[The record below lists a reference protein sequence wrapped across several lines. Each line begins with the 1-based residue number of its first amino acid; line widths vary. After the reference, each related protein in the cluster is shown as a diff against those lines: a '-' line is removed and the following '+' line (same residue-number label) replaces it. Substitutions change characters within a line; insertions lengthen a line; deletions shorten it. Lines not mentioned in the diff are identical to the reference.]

1 MEYKFIHSIVTV
13 LLSSNI
19 ISAEILNVNIRTDRL
34 VNEIDNK
41 FLSFTIDPKYLF
53 FSSEKIKNK
62 QCLCIAS
69 SLSPSFIRVAGSS
82 TSSLTFLNS
91 SIIIQQQK
99 DIEHHLF
106 SEESGEGQ
114 IIKIRQS
121 DWRSFAKW
129 AKNSGFDLVFAFN
142 NHHRTGAMWDA
153 NIALDMLTAAQKQ
166 QVGEMFWQLGYECR
180 NQTIEEYLNDLETLR
195 VIVETF
201 PSGMSGKW
209 KVVGA
214 DVTNC
219 LNGHSKNDFKDY
231 VITSNDMMDA
241 IFLDGNSTSRE
252 LSAMSPREH
261 SKLLQRLSRSDT
273 PLWVSSKASS
283 PRDRLSSLGTAA
295 ASGFTVHFQELENE
309 LCEPSLNLYTFLLF
323 KHLVGTRVLSVS
335 APVPSP
341 PVSSPGL
348 SLFCHCSSLRGRPV
362 PGAITVY
369 GVNDQQQ
376 HAAFTLNITQHDGD
390 ILQFILEHDM
400 TGNIIVNGRPATRDG
415 HIKPVI
421 KLGRSYKPLVFTLP
435 PKSLGFWVL
444 ANAQVAACYNKTTRL
459 DNEINRRFDD
469 EDNFIKTKRSIH
481 ENKDF
486 TSQVSDEKL
495 RGFSAVENNIALQK
509 RIEDINNELQKIF
522 QSFDT
527 KNNKFIRVKREM
539 CDDDNNRRKSRALNR
554 LKSRKSYEKSLGNNG
569 LAKISKFSKD
579 KVGRIKNKL
588 FRLRDIKRNSGLRST
603 RRTEN
608 KYITQRK
615 SNDVPKTKENSLKNE
630 ILDNTKSSN
639 EKKTRNRR
647 SLSKNKSNRNLEED
661 SSENEIETSKE
672 KIKIGKIFN
681 NLKKLTELPIEIQN
695 KDKLE
700 DYKETGSEEGIV
712 LKTKLSG
719 DSATIDISDK
729 TNSGL
734 LKSALQDI
742 LSLFADFNRNI
753 NKLWTAIT
761 ILD

>member
-1 MEYKFIHSIVTV
+1 M
-13 LLSSNI
+13 
-19 ISAEILNVNIRTDRL
+19 
-34 VNEIDNK
+34 
-41 FLSFTIDPKYLF
+41 
-53 FSSEKIKNK
+53 
-62 QCLCIAS
+62 
-69 SLSPSFIRVAGSS
+69 
-82 TSSLTFLNS
+82 
-91 SIIIQQQK
+91 IQQRNT
-99 DIEHHLF
+99 DHHLF
-106 SEESGEGQ
+106 SEESVEGQ
-114 IIKIRQS
+114 IIKMRQS
-121 DWRSFAKW
+121 DWRSFIKW
-129 AKNSGFDLVFAFN
+129 AKNSGFDLVLALN
-142 NHHRTGAMWDA
+142 NHHRTGVMWDA

-201 PSGMSGKW
+201 PSGMSRKW

-214 DVTNC
+214 DVSKC
-219 LNGHSKNDFKDY
+219 LNGNSKNDFKDY

-252 LSAMSPREH
+252 LSAMSPREY

-273 PLWVSSKASS
+273 PLWGSSKASS

-295 ASGFTVHFQELENE
+295 ASGFTVHFQELMEDE

-335 APVPSP
+335 APVPTPLVSP
-341 PVSSPGL
+341 PGL

-400 TGNIIVNGRPATRDG
+400 TGSIIVNGRPATRDG
-415 HIKPVI
+415 HIRPVI

-444 ANAQVAACYNKTTRL
+444 ANAQITACYNKTTRL
-459 DNEINRRFDD
+459 DYNEINRRFDD
-469 EDNFIKTKRSIH
+469 EDNFIKTKRSIK
-481 ENKDF
+481 ENEDF
-486 TSQVSDEKL
+486 ITQESAEKSD
-495 RGFSAVENNIALQK
+495 GFSSVQNNIALRK
-509 RIEDINNELQKIF
+509 RIEDINSELRKIF
-522 QSFDT
+522 QSFD
-527 KNNKFIRVKREM
+527 KKKYNANRVRREM
-539 CDDDNNRRKSRALNR
+539 CDDENNTRKSRALSR
-554 LKSRKSYEKSLGNNG
+554 LKSRRSYEKARGNNG

-588 FRLRDIKRNSGLRST
+588 SRLRDTKRNSASRST
-603 RRTEN
+603 RKTEN
-608 KYITQRK
+608 KYITHRE
-615 SNDVPKTKENSLKNE
+615 SDGEPKTKESSLKNE
-630 ILDNTKSSN
+630 ILDNTKSSD

-647 SLSKNKSNRNLEED
+647 SLSKNKSNRHLDEEED
-661 SSENEIETSKE
+661 SSENEIENSKE
-672 KIKIGKIFN
+672 KIKIGKLFN
-681 NLKKLTELPIEIQN
+681 NLKKLSELPIEIQS

-700 DYKETGSEEGIV
+700 DYKDDGSEEGIV
-712 LKTKLSG
+712 LKTKLSD
-719 DSATIDISDK
+719 DSATIDITDK
-729 TNSGL
+729 TKSGL

-742 LSLFADFNRNI
+742 LSLFADFNKNI
-753 NKLWTAIT
+753 NRLWTAIT
-761 ILD
+761 ILE